1 MKKTIPLIALGALF
15 SCQSKNQQ
23 RAPQI
28 SEFPVVEVV
37 QKTVIGY
44 DEFPVTI
51 QGTNNND
58 VRAKIQGYIRKVF
71 VDEGQSVAAGTPLF
85 QLETNILT
93 QSADA
98 AEAALTAS
106 DAGIAAAEAAVT
118 AARVEVT
125 KLTPLVAKNI
135 IGAVQLETA
144 KANLSRAEATYA
156 QAVAAKGQASATL
169 KGIRENINFSIVRSP
184 IKGTVGAL
192 PLREGSLVGPSD
204 PTPLTTVSETSS
216 VYAYFAMNEKEY
228 LDFLE
233 RTPGATVKEKLKNI
247 PEVELLLANGQ
258 PYSEKGKVQAVTGQ
272 IDPATGSIRFRVTF
286 SNAAGLLSN
295 GNSGKVRIPKV
306 YENAIIFP
314 EMALFERQGSFYVYN
329 VVRDT
334 AHLVRVSLI
343 DRTENLAVAA
353 EGVKPGDLVVTQ
365 GTANLRDKTAVKPQ
379 VQEAEELLNTLK
391 PVF

>member
-1 MKKTIPLIALGALF
+1 M
-15 SCQSKNQQ
+15 
-23 RAPQI
+23 
-28 SEFPVVEVV
+28 V